1 MEVLEE
7 EVLIQ
12 DLGELIRR
20 CTGDLSLP
28 DPSQVIR
35 QVSSWKH
42 VFSHQA
48 FTAWLQPRGL
58 PFYKTYSNFNMC
70 ISEPRGFL
78 TQTSLALIASLA
90 WRCPTRDHWSESP
103 HHIHFYADWSS
114 KASVVSG
121 RAPGWP
127 MRSTKVRETFGFLG
141 FIRDMN
147 CAPKF
152 CSSVKH
158 QGLGNI
164 WGS

>member
-1 MEVLEE
+1 
-7 EVLIQ
+7 
-12 DLGELIRR
+12 
-20 CTGDLSLP
+20 
-28 DPSQVIR
+28 
-35 QVSSWKH
+35 
-42 VFSHQA
+42 
-48 FTAWLQPRGL
+48 
-58 PFYKTYSNFNMC
+58 MC

-141 FIRDMN
+141 FIRDIWTVPQSFVHLWSTKVWETFGVHNPQGFVLWRSDPSRLVRDGARSQADRSQGSCQVDQRILNMRTSQKCQTSEN
-147 CAPKF
+147 TTKILNIRTSPK
-152 CSSVKH
+152 S
-158 QGLGNI
+158 
-164 WGS
+164 